1 MTAIWK
7 QFLLGTALA
16 AGTVAF
22 AGTVSAQQA
31 ELIVS
36 GFGGAYDETVMES
49 AKSFEAEHNVKVTV
63 VPSAGA
69 DNLAKVRNKEIDIM
83 ISDPVFALRLEAE
96 NVFAKL
102 DPALI
107 PNLEHLYPQAV
118 YSDYTIAANLG
129 AYVIAYSPDRLAEAP
144 TSWFDLEKPE
154 HAGRVALR
162 NFRPEN
168 IDLITMFAKQAGGDE
183 RNPDAGFAQM
193 AKIAENVHTWV
204 NTHAEML
211 QLYRNGEV
219 DLGTWTDG
227 RIAWAKNEENVNVA
241 AAIPKEGFFPLSST
255 MSIVAGRPNVELAQK
270 FINHLLNADAGIRMA
285 DRLGYFPTNST
296 IELPAEIEARLVL
309 NKDNIDELQTSDWK
323 YIVTVYDEWQRR
335 WEQEVVR

>member
-7 QFLLGTALA
+7 HLLLGTAVAVGGATLA
-16 AGTVAF
+16 GAAL
-22 AGTVSAQQA
+22 AQQA

-36 GFGGAYDETVMES
+36 GFGGAYDETVVES
-49 AKSFEAEHNVKVTV
+49 AKSFEAEHNVKITV

-83 ISDPVFALRLEAE
+83 ISDPIFALRLEAE
-96 NVFAKL
+96 NAFEKI
-102 DPALI
+102 DPALV
-107 PNLEHLYPQAV
+107 PNLAHLYPQGV
-118 YSDYTIAANLG
+118 FSEYTIAANLG
-129 AYVIAYSPDRLAEAP
+129 AYVLAYSPERLPQAP
-144 TSWFDLEKPE
+144 ASWYDLEKPE
-154 HAGRVALR
+154 FAGRVALR

-183 RNPDAGFAQM
+183 RNPDAGFEQM
-193 AKIAENVHTWV
+193 AKIAKNVRVWV

-227 RIAWAKNEENVNVA
+227 RIAWAKNEEGVNVA
-241 AAIPKEGFFPLSST
+241 PAVPKEGFFPLTST
-255 MSIVAGRPNVELAQK
+255 MNIVAGRPNVELAQK
-270 FINHLLNADAGIRMA
+270 FVNHLLAADAGIRMA
-285 DRLGYFPTNST
+285 DRLGYFPTNKT
-296 IELPAEIEARLVL
+296 IELPKEIEAKLVL
-309 NKDNIDELQTSDWK
+309 NKDNIDELKTSDWK

-335 WEQEVVR
+335 WEQEVVQ